1 MDFPAFDGT
10 RLTDRIVGT
19 RLLLICVPGGP
30 DRAAVY
36 LEELGG
42 LDRQRAL
49 VLLNM
54 RRTGESA
61 RPTALAGIATSIHS
75 SSTGSPTATRPPRT
89 TEESRA
95 SRPPIS

>member
-49 VLLNM
+49 VLQHAED
-54 RRTGESA
+54 G
-61 RPTALAGIATSIHS
+61 
-75 SSTGSPTATRPPRT
+75 
-89 TEESRA
+89 
-95 SRPPIS
+95 

>member
-1 MDFPAFDGT
+1 MDFPVFDGPH
-10 RLTDRIVGT
+10 LTDRIVGT
-19 RLLLICVPGGP
+19 GLLLICVPGGP
-30 DRAAVY
+30 GRAAVY

-49 VLLNM
+49 ALLKM
-54 RRTGESA
+54 RRTGESG
-61 RPTALAGIATSIHS
+61 RPPPPAGTAPPIHS
-75 SSTGSPTATRPPRT
+75 SPPGPPTAPRPPRT